1 MKEILRVLR
10 PGGWAIL
17 QVPINLKCEVTL
29 EDPSLTGAERARQYL
44 FEDHVRYY
52 GLDYPDRLRA
62 NGFMVRESDYA
73 TKLDTARLRID
84 PKEVIYVCTKP

>member
-1 MKEILRVLR
+1 M
-10 PGGWAIL
+10 